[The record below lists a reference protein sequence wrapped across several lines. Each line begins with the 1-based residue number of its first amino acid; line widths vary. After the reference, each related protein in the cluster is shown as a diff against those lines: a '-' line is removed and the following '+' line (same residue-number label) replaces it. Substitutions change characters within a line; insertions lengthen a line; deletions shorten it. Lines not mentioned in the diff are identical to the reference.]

1 MDEMLIEFS
10 SDLKEMLSEIEDAL
24 MRVDDLVDSGKTA
37 SEEDLNEM
45 FRNLHTIKGTCSF
58 FEMNITRNLAHKM
71 EDLLDL
77 FRQGKGILNKQHAQ
91 LMFDGV
97 DCLNRI
103 AKGICDNIP
112 ETDYE
117 KEATEIKDEILFCID
132 EIESPEQLKSKKE
145 APSSQESVSDH
156 FIPKKPQDILPLPDQ
171 SDTKADQSAYRSP
184 SLQSNS
190 LNQKFVIEARD
201 KLDISEHAFIE
212 MEQGTDIN
220 QQEMIDK
227 ARRNIHTLKGNA
239 GFMGFKDIENLTHA
253 METALEHTID
263 QVTSINEY
271 QMFYDAIDELRR
283 LCFLVS
289 EGEPYSVNQH
299 LLERLQNYP
308 NSEMHTD
315 SPDNQTDS
323 TQKTKEP
330 QEKTSDAIPPKKN
343 KLAQDA
349 FVRIPVN
356 KLDLMM
362 DLLGEVILV
371 ASMVTHHPD
380 IQGLELEG
388 FENTSHQ
395 LDLLLR
401 QLQDA
406 AMSLRLIPISN
417 VFQRMKRLI
426 RDFMQETNKQ
436 INFVLSGEETE
447 VDKSVAEMLND
458 PLVHLIRNAADHGL
472 EPTDV
477 RVAAGKSEKG
487 TIHLSAEQ
495 AGGELRIIV
504 EDDGYGLNREKILA
518 KAHERGLCDIDEEPD
533 DRTVWSYIF
542 HPGFSTAKE
551 ITNIS
556 GRGVGMDVVMNNI
569 KNIRGKVT
577 IDSKPGDGTCVTLHI
592 PLTLAI
598 LDGMVINISDIL
610 YVLPIETVVEIL
622 QIQKD
627 QINHSSVDKQFVIRI
642 REDLVPV
649 VCLNQLYNNEIEPEK
664 QLESQVMLVIETDGV
679 QLAMPVDELV
689 GQQQVVIKPLVGHL
703 KNIRA
708 VSGCALLGSG
718 NVAMVLDVGQL
729 HQLHEES
736 LGILN

>member
-10 SDLKEMLSEIEDAL
+10 SDLKEMLSEIKDVL
-24 MRVDDLVDSGKTA
+24 MRVDDIVCTDKTA
-37 SEEDLNEM
+37 NAEDLNEM

-77 FRQGKGILNKQHAQ
+77 FRQGKGNLNKQHAQ

-117 KEATEIKDEILFCID
+117 KEATEIKDKILFCID
-132 EIESPEQLKSKKE
+132 EIESPEHLKSKNE
-145 APSSQESVSDH
+145 APSSNESVSDQ
-156 FIPKKPQDILPLPDQ
+156 IILKNPQEILPLPDQ
-171 SDTKADQSAYRSP
+171 SDTKTDQSAYRSP

-190 LNQKFVIEARD
+190 INQKFVIEARD
-201 KLDISEHAFIE
+201 KLDIS
-212 MEQGTDIN
+212 D
-220 QQEMIDK
+220 
-227 ARRNIHTLKGNA
+227 
-239 GFMGFKDIENLTHA
+239 
-253 METALEHTID
+253 
-263 QVTSINEY
+263 
-271 QMFYDAIDELRR
+271 
-283 LCFLVS
+283 
-289 EGEPYSVNQH
+289 P
-299 LLERLQNYP
+299 
-308 NSEMHTD
+308 
-315 SPDNQTDS
+315 
-323 TQKTKEP
+323 
-330 QEKTSDAIPPKKN
+330 IPPKN
-343 KLAQDA
+343 NELAQDA
-349 FVRIPVN
+349 FVQIPVN

-380 IQGLELEG
+380 IQGLELED

-426 RDFMQETNKQ
+426 HDFMQETHKQ
-436 INFVLSGEETE
+436 INIVLSGEETE

-472 EPTDV
+472 EPADV

-495 AGGELRIIV
+495 AGGELRILV

-518 KAHERGLCDIDEEPD
+518 KAQDCGLCDLDEEPD
-533 DRTVWSYIF
+533 DRTAYIF

-577 IDSKPGDGTCVTLHI
+577 IDSKPGAGTCVTLHI

-598 LDGMVINISDIL
+598 LDGMVIKISDIL
-610 YVLPIETVVEIL
+610 YVLPIETVVEIF

-627 QINHSSVDKQFVIRI
+627 QINHSSVDNQFVIRI
-642 REDLVPV
+642 REELVPV
-649 VCLNQLYNNEIEPEK
+649 VFLNQLYNNEIDPKK
-664 QLESQVMLVIETDGV
+664 QFDSQVMLVIETDGV

-708 VSGCALLGSG
+708 VSGCALLESG

-729 HQLHEES
+729 LQLHEES
-736 LGILN
+736 LGLLN

>member
-37 SEEDLNEM
+37 DGEDLNEM

-77 FRQGKGILNKQHAQ
+77 FRQGKGSLNKQHAQ

-97 DCLNRI
+97 DCLNKI
-103 AKGICDNIP
+103 AKGICENVP
-112 ETDYE
+112 ETNFE
-117 KEATEIKDEILFCID
+117 NEATRIKDKILLCID
-132 EIESPEQLKSKKE
+132 ELESPDPLESNISPASQ
-145 APSSQESVSDH
+145 APSTKQSAFKSPQEV
-156 FIPKKPQDILPLPDQ
+156 LPLPVR
-171 SDTKADQSAYRSP
+171 SEKPSSVSSAISKG
-184 SLQSNS
+184 SSI
-190 LNQKFVIEARD
+190 NQKFVIEARD
-201 KLDISEHAFIE
+201 KLDIAEQVFIDL
-212 MEQGTDIN
+212 EQGTEIN

-239 GFMGFKDIENLTHA
+239 GFMGYKGIEDLTHA
-253 METALEHTID
+253 VETALEQTID
-263 QVTSINEY
+263 QVTTIHDY
-271 QMFYDAIDELRR
+271 QLFYDAIDELRK
-283 LCFLVS
+283 LCFHVS
-289 EGEPYSVNQH
+289 EGEICSVNEQLLDQLLHFPITDLQTESSVNQAESN
-299 LLERLQNYP
+299 LITKKAP
-308 NSEMHTD
+308 MKASET
-315 SPDNQTDS
+315 S
-323 TQKTKEP
+323 TQT
-330 QEKTSDAIPPKKN
+330 KN
-343 KLAQDA
+343 KSTQEA
-349 FVRIPVN
+349 FVRIPVT

-426 RDFMQETNKQ
+426 RDFMQETDKQ
-436 INFVLSGEETE
+436 INFVISGEETE

-472 EPTDV
+472 ESTEV
-477 RVAAGKSEKG
+477 RLAAGKSEKG

-495 AGGELRIIV
+495 AGGELRVLV
-504 EDDGYGLNREKILA
+504 EDDGYGLNRDRILA
-518 KAHERGLCDIDEEPD
+518 KARERGLCDPDEEPD
-533 DRTVWSYIF
+533 ERTVWSYIF

-556 GRGVGMDVVMNNI
+556 GRGVGMDVVMTNV
-569 KNIRGKVT
+569 KNMRGKVT
-577 IDSKPGDGTCVTLHI
+577 VDSKAGEGSCITLHI

-598 LDGMVINISDIL
+598 LDGMVIKISDIL

-649 VCLNQLYNNEIEPEK
+649 VFLNQLYNNEDQPEK
-664 QLESQVMLVIETDGV
+664 QLESQVMLVIETDSV

-729 HQLHEES
+729 HQLHEDS
-736 LGILN
+736 LGHLN

>member
-1 MDEMLIEFS
+1 MLIEFS

-37 SEEDLNEM
+37 ESEDLNEM

-97 DCLNRI
+97 DCLNKI
-103 AKGICDNIP
+103 AKGICENVP
-112 ETDYE
+112 EINFE
-117 KEATEIKDEILFCID
+117 NEATVIKDKILLCID
-132 EIESPEQLKSKKE
+132 EIESPEQLESEEKS
-145 APSSQESVSDH
+145 PSSPELSKMESASKEPQEIRPIPAQSDQPSSVSST
-156 FIPKKPQDILPLPDQ
+156 ISKG
-171 SDTKADQSAYRSP
+171 
-184 SLQSNS
+184 NS
-190 LNQKFVIEARD
+190 INQKFVIEARD
-201 KLDISEHAFIE
+201 KLDIAEQVFIDL
-212 MEQGTDIN
+212 EQGTDIN

-239 GFMGFKDIENLTHA
+239 GFMGYKGIEDLTHA
-253 METALEHTID
+253 VETALEQTID
-263 QVTSINEY
+263 QVTQINDY
-271 QMFYDAIDELRR
+271 QLFYDAIDELRK
-283 LCFLVS
+283 LCFHIS
-289 EGEPYSVNQH
+289 EGETCSVNEQ
-299 LLERLQNYP
+299 LLERLLHFP
-308 NSEMHTD
+308 ITD
-315 SPDNQTDS
+315 LQTELSANQTDS
-323 TQKTKEP
+323 NLITKKEP
-330 QEKTSDAIPPKKN
+330 KKSSETSTPKKH
-343 KLAQDA
+343 KSTQDA
-349 FVRIPVN
+349 FVRIPVT

-426 RDFMQETNKQ
+426 RDFMQETDKQ
-436 INFVLSGEETE
+436 INFVISGEETE

-472 EPTDV
+472 ETTEV
-477 RVAAGKSEKG
+477 RLAAGKSEKG

-495 AGGELRIIV
+495 AGGELRVLV
-504 EDDGYGLNREKILA
+504 EDDGYGLNRERILA
-518 KAHERGLCDIDEEPD
+518 KARERGLCDPDEEPD
-533 DRTVWSYIF
+533 ERTIWSYIF

-556 GRGVGMDVVMNNI
+556 GRGVGMDVVMTNV
-569 KNIRGKVT
+569 KNMRGKVT
-577 IDSKPGDGTCVTLHI
+577 VDSKSGQGSCITLHI

-598 LDGMVINISDIL
+598 LDGMVIKISDIL

-649 VCLNQLYNNEIEPEK
+649 VFLNQLYNNENTPEN
-664 QLESQVMLVIETDGV
+664 QLESQVMLVIETDSI
-679 QLAMPVDELV
+679 QLAMPVDELI

-729 HQLHEES
+729 HQLHEDS
-736 LGILN
+736 LGYLN

>member
-1 MDEMLIEFS
+1 MLIEFS

-37 SEEDLNEM
+37 STEDLNEM

-117 KEATEIKDEILFCID
+117 EDANEIKDKILYCID
-132 EIESPEQLKSKKE
+132 EIESPGQLVSRNDTPSPKKIST
-145 APSSQESVSDH
+145 APAPTATAPVFS
-156 FIPKKPQDILPLPDQ
+156 KKPQDILPLPDQ
-171 SDTKADQSAYRSP
+171 EPDEGTDRSP
-184 SLQSNS
+184 SIQSNRIG
-190 LNQKFVIEARD
+190 QKFVIEARD
-201 KLDISEHAFIE
+201 KLDISEQVFIDLE
-212 MEQGTDIN
+212 HGTDIN

-239 GFMGFKDIENLTHA
+239 GFMGFKDIEDLTHA
-253 METALEHTID
+253 METALELTID
-263 QVTSINEY
+263 QVTSINDF
-271 QMFYDAIDELRR
+271 QMFYDTIDELRR
-283 LCFLVS
+283 LCYLVS
-289 EGEPYSVNQH
+289 EGEPYSVNQQ
-299 LLERLQNYP
+299 LLERLQSYP
-308 NSEMHTD
+308 NGEIQTEL
-315 SPDNQTDS
+315 PENQTDK
-323 TQKTKEP
+323 TQKPK
-330 QEKTSDAIPPKKN
+330 QEKTSDASPSKKN
-343 KLAQDA
+343 KLTQDA

-380 IQGLELEG
+380 IQGLEIEG

-426 RDFMQETNKQ
+426 RDFMQETHKQ
-436 INFVLSGEETE
+436 INFVLTGEETE

-477 RVAAGKSEKG
+477 RVSVGKSEKG

-495 AGGELRIIV
+495 AGGELRIVV
-504 EDDGYGLNREKILA
+504 EDDGYGLNRERILA
-518 KAHERGLCDIDEEPD
+518 KARERGLCDPDEEPD

-577 IDSKPGDGTCVTLHI
+577 IDSNAGEGTCVTLHI

-598 LDGMVINISDIL
+598 LDGMVIKISDIL

-649 VCLNQLYNNEIEPEK
+649 VFLNQLYNNEMEPEK

-679 QLAMPVDELV
+679 QLAMPVDELI

-736 LGILN
+736 LGHL

>member
-1 MDEMLIEFS
+1 MLIEFS

-37 SEEDLNEM
+37 STEDLNEM

-58 FEMNITRNLAHKM
+58 FEMNISRNLAHKM

-117 KEATEIKDEILFCID
+117 EDANEIKDKILYCID
-132 EIESPEQLKSKKE
+132 EIESPGQLVSRNDTPSPKKIST
-145 APSSQESVSDH
+145 APAPTATAPVFS
-156 FIPKKPQDILPLPDQ
+156 KKPQDILPLPDQ
-171 SDTKADQSAYRSP
+171 EPDEGTDRSP
-184 SLQSNS
+184 SIQSNRIG
-190 LNQKFVIEARD
+190 QKFVIEARD
-201 KLDISEHAFIE
+201 KLDISEQVFIDLE
-212 MEQGTDIN
+212 HGTDIN

-239 GFMGFKDIENLTHA
+239 GFMGFKDIEDLTHA
-253 METALEHTID
+253 METALELTID
-263 QVTSINEY
+263 QVTSINDF
-271 QMFYDAIDELRR
+271 QMFYDTIDELRR
-283 LCFLVS
+283 LCYLVS
-289 EGEPYSVNQH
+289 EGEPYSVNQQ
-299 LLERLQNYP
+299 LLERLQSYP
-308 NSEMHTD
+308 NGEIQTEL
-315 SPDNQTDS
+315 PENQTDK
-323 TQKTKEP
+323 TQKPK
-330 QEKTSDAIPPKKN
+330 QEKTSDASPSKKN
-343 KLAQDA
+343 KLTQDA

-380 IQGLELEG
+380 IQGLEIEG

-426 RDFMQETNKQ
+426 RDFMQETHKQ
-436 INFVLSGEETE
+436 INFVLTGEETE

-477 RVAAGKSEKG
+477 RVSVGKSEKG

-495 AGGELRIIV
+495 AGGELRIVV
-504 EDDGYGLNREKILA
+504 EDDGYGLNRERILA
-518 KAHERGLCDIDEEPD
+518 KARERGLCDPDEEPD

-577 IDSKPGDGTCVTLHI
+577 IDSNAGEGTCVTLHI

-598 LDGMVINISDIL
+598 LDGMVIKISDIL

-649 VCLNQLYNNEIEPEK
+649 VFLNQLYNNEMEPEK

-679 QLAMPVDELV
+679 QLAMPVDELI

-736 LGILN
+736 LGHL